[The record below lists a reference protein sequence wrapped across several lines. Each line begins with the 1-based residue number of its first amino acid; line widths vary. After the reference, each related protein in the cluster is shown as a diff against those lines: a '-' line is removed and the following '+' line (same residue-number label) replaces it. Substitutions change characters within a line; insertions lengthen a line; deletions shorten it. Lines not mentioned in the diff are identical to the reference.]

1 MLKLLSATLVALIV
15 WMVAGPRFIRWLQ
28 HRGIGQNIR
37 ELGPEAHSTKQ
48 GTPTMGGLLI
58 LVAAVIPYV
67 IFGAKTASS
76 FVVLILAVG
85 FGLIGFADD
94 LISQWRQRSLGLS
107 ARVKLLLQVPLVGVA
122 VWLALR
128 YGGVD
133 SRLSVPFV
141 RHGLE
146 IGWVYYPFAFLLIAG
161 FSNAVN
167 LTDGLDGL
175 AAGTV
180 AIALFVYAGIAF
192 LQGRYDLATLAACLT
207 GASVGFLWYNT
218 HPATVFMGD
227 TGSLALGAGMA
238 GMAIATNM
246 EVLLVLVGLLFVIE
260 ALSVIIQ
267 VFSFR
272 VFHRRVFLMAP
283 IHHHFELKGW
293 SETKIIVRFWII
305 SAILGAA
312 GFALYYLS
320 NTRLPAG
327 P

>member
-1 MLKLLSATLVALIV
+1 MLKLLLATLVALIIG
-15 WMVAGPRFIRWLQ
+15 MVAGPRFIRWLQ
-28 HRGIGQNIR
+28 RRGIGQKIR
-37 ELGPEAHSTKQ
+37 DLTPESHSAKQ

-58 LVAAVIPYV
+58 LAAAMIPYA
-67 IFGAKTASS
+67 IFATKTVSS
-76 FVVLILAVG
+76 LVVVILAVG
-85 FGLIGFADD
+85 SGMIGFADD

-107 ARVKLLLQVPLVGVA
+107 ARLKLLLQVPLVGVA

-133 SRLSVPFV
+133 ARLSVPFV
-141 RHGLE
+141 RQGLN
-146 IGWVYYPFAFLLIAG
+146 IGWLYYPFAFLLIAG

-180 AIALFVYAGIAF
+180 AIAMFAYAGIAF
-192 LQGRYDLATLAACLT
+192 LQGRNDLAALAACLT
-207 GASVGFLWYNT
+207 GACVGFLWYNS
-218 HPATVFMGD
+218 HPAAVFMGD
-227 TGSLALGAGMA
+227 TGSLALGAGLA

-246 EVLLVLVGLLFVIE
+246 EILLILVGGLFVFE
-260 ALSVIIQ
+260 AMSVAIQ

-293 SETKIIVRFWII
+293 SETKIIVRFWIV
-305 SAILGAA
+305 SAILAAA

-320 NTRLPAG
+320 NTRLPKG

>member
-1 MLKLLSATLVALIV
+1 VLKLMLASLVALIV
-15 WMVAGPRFIRWLQ
+15 GMAAGPQFIRWLQ
-28 HRGIGQNIR
+28 RRGIGQNIR
-37 ELGPEAHSTKQ
+37 ECGPEGHTAKQ
-48 GTPTMGGLLI
+48 GTPTMGGVLI
-58 LVAAVIPYV
+58 LVSALIPYLIWGTKSMV
-67 IFGAKTASS
+67 SIM
-76 FVVLILAVG
+76 VLILTFG
-85 FGLIGFADD
+85 CGLIGFADD
-94 LISQWRQRSLGLS
+94 FISQWRKRSLGLS
-107 ARVKLLLQVPLVGVA
+107 ARTKLLVQIPLVGVA
-122 VWLALR
+122 VFLGLR
-128 YGGVD
+128 YGGVN
-133 SRLSVPFV
+133 SELSLPFI
-141 RHGLE
+141 RDGFD
-146 IGWVYYPFAFLLIAG
+146 IGWVYYIFAFLLISG

-180 AIALFVYAGIAF
+180 AVAFFGYAGIAF
-192 LQGRYDLATLAACLT
+192 LQGETDLAMLSGCLT

-218 HPATVFMGD
+218 HPASVFMGD
-227 TGSLALGAGMA
+227 TGSLALGAGLA

-246 EVLLVLVGLLFVIE
+246 ELLLLLIGGLFVIE

-305 SAILGAA
+305 SAILAGA

-320 NTRLPAG
+320 NARFPTG
-327 P
+327 

>member
-1 MLKLLSATLVALIV
+1 
-15 WMVAGPRFIRWLQ
+15 
-28 HRGIGQNIR
+28 
-37 ELGPEAHSTKQ
+37 
-48 GTPTMGGLLI
+48 
-58 LVAAVIPYV
+58 
-67 IFGAKTASS
+67 
-76 FVVLILAVG
+76 
-85 FGLIGFADD
+85 
-94 LISQWRQRSLGLS
+94 
-107 ARVKLLLQVPLVGVA
+107 

-133 SRLSVPFV
+133 ARLSVPFV
-141 RHGLE
+141 RQGLN
-146 IGWVYYPFAFLLIAG
+146 IGWLYYPFAFLLIAG

-180 AIALFVYAGIAF
+180 AIAMFAYAGIAF
-192 LQGRYDLATLAACLT
+192 LQGRNDLAALAACLT
-207 GASVGFLWYNT
+207 GACVGFLWYNS
-218 HPATVFMGD
+218 HPAAVFMGD
-227 TGSLALGAGMA
+227 TGSLALGAGLA

-246 EVLLVLVGLLFVIE
+246 EILLLLVGMLFVIE
-260 ALSVIIQ
+260 AMSVAIQ

-305 SAILGAA
+305 SAILAAA

-320 NTRLPAG
+320 NTRLPKG

>member
-1 MLKLLSATLVALIV
+1 VLKLLAATLVALIIG
-15 WMVAGPRFIRWLQ
+15 MVAGPRFIRWLQ
-28 HRGIGQNIR
+28 RRGIGQNVR
-37 ELGPEAHSTKQ
+37 DLTPESHSAKQ

-58 LVAAVIPYV
+58 LGAAVIPYA
-67 IFGAKTASS
+67 IFATKTVSS
-76 FVVLILAVG
+76 LLVLILAVG
-85 FGLIGFADD
+85 SGMIGFADD

-133 SRLSVPFV
+133 TRLTVPFV
-141 RHGLE
+141 RQGLN
-146 IGWVYYPFAFLLIAG
+146 IGWLYYPFAFLLIAG

-180 AIALFVYAGIAF
+180 AIAMFAYAGIAF
-192 LQGRYDLATLAACLT
+192 LQGRLDLAALAACLT
-207 GASVGFLWYNT
+207 GASVGFLWYNS
-218 HPATVFMGD
+218 HPAAVFMGD
-227 TGSLALGAGMA
+227 TGSLALGAGLA

-246 EVLLVLVGLLFVIE
+246 EILLLLVGLLFVVE
-260 ALSVIIQ
+260 AMSVTIQ

-305 SAILGAA
+305 SAILAAA

-327 P
+327 R

>member
-1 MLKLLSATLVALIV
+1 MLSLMAATLVALVIG
-15 WMVAGPRFIRWLQ
+15 MAAGPRFIRWLQ
-28 HRGIGQNIR
+28 RRGIGQKIR
-37 ELGPEAHSTKQ
+37 EYGPESHSSKQ

-58 LVAAVIPYV
+58 LAAALIPYF
-67 IFGAKTASS
+67 IFGSRDTPSL
-76 FVVLILAVG
+76 VVIVLTFG
-85 FGLIGFADD
+85 SGLIGFSDD
-94 LISQWRQRSLGLS
+94 FISQWRRRSLGLS
-107 ARVKLLLQVPLVGVA
+107 ARTKLLLQVPLVGFA
-122 VWLALR
+122 VYLGLR
-128 YGGVD
+128 YGGINT
-133 SRLSVPFV
+133 RLAVPFV
-141 RHGLE
+141 RQGLE

-180 AIALFVYAGIAF
+180 AVAFFAYAGIAF
-192 LQGRYDLATLAACLT
+192 LQGETDLAMLAACMT
-207 GASVGFLWYNT
+207 GASAGFLWYNT
-218 HPATVFMGD
+218 HPASVFMGD
-227 TGSLALGAGMA
+227 TGSLALGAGLA
-238 GMAIATNM
+238 GMSLVTNM
-246 EVLLVLVGLLFVIE
+246 ELLLLLIGGLFVIE

-305 SAILGAA
+305 GAILAGA

-320 NTRLPAG
+320 NARFPAG
-327 P
+327 

>member
-1 MLKLLSATLVALIV
+1 VLRVMAAALVALVIG
-15 WMVAGPRFIRWLQ
+15 MAAGPQYIRWLQ
-28 HRGIGQNIR
+28 RRGIGQNVR
-37 ELGPEAHSTKQ
+37 DYTPEGHSAKQ
-48 GTPTMGGLLI
+48 GTPTMGGVLI
-58 LVAAVIPYV
+58 LAAAVIPYLV
-67 IFGAKTASS
+67 FGSRTMISL
-76 FVVLILAVG
+76 VVFILTVG
-85 FGLIGFADD
+85 SGMIGFADD
-94 LISQWRQRSLGLS
+94 FISQWRQRSLGLS
-107 ARVKLLLQVPLVGVA
+107 ARTKILLQVPLVGVA
-122 VWLALR
+122 MFLAVR

-133 SRLSVPFV
+133 TALSVPFV
-141 RHGLE
+141 RGGLD
-146 IGWVYYPFAFLLIAG
+146 IGWLYYPFAFILISG

-180 AIALFVYAGIAF
+180 AVAFFAYAGIAF
-192 LQGRYDLATLAACLT
+192 LQGETDLALMAMCVT
-207 GASVGFLWYNT
+207 GASAGFLWYNT
-218 HPATVFMGD
+218 HPASVFMGD
-227 TGSLALGAGMA
+227 TGSLALGAGLA

-246 EVLLVLVGLLFVIE
+246 ELLLVLVGGLFVVE

-305 SAILGAA
+305 SAIVAGA

-320 NTRLPAG
+320 NARFSG
-327 P
+327 G